1 MFHGTIIEE
10 QTNHREW
17 IHYNENI
24 IEDQKDHFCSS
35 LPGTKFWGQLKK
47 LAFLYLHDSG
57 FAELKNIRML
67 FACSSLINWH
77 LPEKFKTNF
86 NFCSALKKV
95 SEKIKSVIEFN
106 A

>member
-10 QTNHREW
+10 PTNHREW

-57 FAELKNIRML
+57 FAELKNIHML
-67 FACSSLINWH
+67 FACSSLIV
-77 LPEKFKTNF
+77 LPIHVLVNSIWPLK
-86 NFCSALKKV
+86 ALKNH
-95 SEKIKSVIEFN
+95 VISDEEII
-106 A
+106 